1 MISYVIGNPGSGKTY
16 FAVNRIYETFLKQP
30 KKSFFDKF
38 KKDKKETKKQ
48 DEFFYCYTNIDGFK
62 FDLDTRFIQF
72 DFNKFYDDISILHA
86 CYLDKK
92 GDKYLIEV
100 AKQYNLF
107 KVLIIL
113 DEAHNF
119 FKNKKDE
126 ILIWWLTYHRH
137 LSQEIYLI
145 TQDLSLIN
153 PEYKRIAEFFYKAVD
168 SSKRVFTNKLRYILY
183 GSYKL
188 YAKDE
193 YRKINID
200 FSKDVFNLY
209 HSGKIKNQSSLI
221 KKFFL
226 ISIFLLFVLAI
237 IFYFVIYSMTDDTKK
252 DNTNDV
258 KDINNIDTKNYNLS
272 NNSKHKIIKK
282 YNKFDDDLETLYLY
296 NITCIDSDCFIK
308 KSDVEFPK
316 SFLEFV
322 ISRNSALYFTSFKS
336 GSFTNYF
343 FAFKSPVFDVLNSIN
358 KGSKDEK
365 DISNTSL
372 FK

>member
-1 MISYVIGNPGSGKTY
+1 MISYIIGNPGSGKTY
-16 FAVNRIYETFLKQP
+16 YAVNRIYETFLKQP
-30 KKSFFDKF
+30 EKSFFYKF

-48 DEFFYCYTNIDGFK
+48 DEFYFCYTNIDGFK
-62 FDLDTRFIQF
+62 FDLDNRFKPF
-72 DFNKFYDDISILHA
+72 DFNKFYDDISILYA

-92 GDKYLIEV
+92 GDKHLIEI

-126 ILIWWLTYHRH
+126 VLIWWLTYHRH

-221 KKFFL
+221 KKFFS
-226 ISIFLLFVLAI
+226 ISLFLLFVLVI
-237 IFYFVIYSMTDDTKK
+237 IFYFVIDSMTDDTKK

-258 KDINNIDTKNYNLS
+258 KTINNIDTKNYNLS
-272 NNSKHKIIKK
+272 NNSKNKIIKK
-282 YNKFDDDLETLYLY
+282 YNKSDNDLENLYLY
-296 NITCIDSDCFIK
+296 NITCIDSNCFIK
-308 KSDVEFPK
+308 KSDIEFPK
-316 SFLEFV
+316 SFLEFI
-322 ISRNSALYFTSFKS
+322 ISRNSALYFTSFQI

-365 DISNTSL
+365 DYTNTSL